1 MKKVL
6 FITPVLFVLNGFSQN
21 QIQQNF
27 NNINLTNRHAVQM
40 QSVQVFASNIKV
52 NDNNTNKPV
61 RANANPQVYVQ
72 RSTNANSIQRR
83 QRRTAPQTN
92 INISNVNQPLINISE
107 NNINDDIQIQGN
119 FSQQLDNN
127 VGNAFGNENIIEQL
141 ASVNIP
147 AIQLGNGLDLNLD
160 INLPKINLPTIKF
173 NNRKSVSSSKHKTF
187 YFKKK
192 LAKFNRKIS
201 GKLSFRK
208 KLKIRVDN
216 CFKW

>member
-6 FITPVLFVLNGFSQN
+6 FIIPVLFALNGFSQN

-27 NNINLTNRHAVQM
+27 NNINLTNRQALQM

-52 NDNNTNKPV
+52 NDDNTNKPA

-72 RSTNANSIQRR
+72 RSTTANSIQRR
-83 QRRTAPQTN
+83 QRRIPPQTN
-92 INISNVNQPLINISE
+92 INVSNVSQPLVNISE
-107 NNINDDIQIQGN
+107 NNINDDIQIQEN

-147 AIQLGNGLDLNLD
+147 AIQLGSGSLNLD
-160 INLPKINLPTIKF
+160 INLPTLKLPSIKF
-173 NNRKSVSSSKHKTF
+173 NSRKSVSSSKHKKF
-187 YFKKK
+187 HVKNK
-192 LAKFNRKIS
+192 LAKFNRKMS
-201 GKLSFRK
+201 GKLSFGK
-208 KLKIRVDN
+208 KLKIKVDN